1 MIGADEFGAF
11 DHSLQLPERNVA
23 RQIFHSAIGRD
34 HQAIYANERKRSSNP
49 RGNNLGRLHLMRG
62 KIEHAEDDGFAAK
75 FLENGTVE
83 RRLGRLD
90 GNLIHGRFG

>member
-1 MIGADEFGAF
+1 MICTDEFCAF
-11 DHSLQLPERNVA
+11 DHRLQLPERNVA

-34 HQAIYANERKRSSNP
+34 QQAIYADERQRSPNA
-49 RGNNLGRLHLMRG
+49 RGDNLGRLNLMRG

-75 FLENGTVE
+75 FLENGTIE
-83 RRLGRLD
+83 RRLSRLD